1 MRFLRAVFAGYL
13 WASFVVAAAAVA
25 YLLLYKEAV
34 QAPAMEMTPWQ
45 SAALL
50 LRLRFDTFLWV
61 WAVTGVVL
69 SCMHAVATKPIIAIK
84 IDGLTRAR

>member
-1 MRFLRAVFAGYL
+1 MRFLRAVFAGYF
-13 WASFVVAAAAVA
+13 WAGLVVAAAAAA

-45 SAALL
+45 SATLL
-50 LRLRFDTFLWV
+50 LRLHFDTFLWV

-69 SCMHAVATKPIIAIK
+69 SCMHAVATKPIISIR
-84 IDGLTRAR
+84 IDGLARGK